1 MEDAP
6 TKFDFPAP
14 KLLSPP
20 ILTLEKVSIGYD
32 GKAVLSGINLSL
44 DMDDRVAL
52 LGSNGNGKSTLA
64 KLIAGR
70 LEPLAGHDAAGA
82 EIGRRA
88 ILRSTRRTS
97 W

>member
-1 MEDAP
+1 MRP
-6 TKFDFPAP
+6 TKFDFPQP
-14 KLLSPP
+14 KRLAPP
-20 ILTLEKVSIGYD
+20 ILTLEHVSAGYD
-32 GKAVLSGINLSL
+32 GHRVLSDVNLSL

-70 LEPLAGHDAAGA
+70 LECPV
-82 EIGRRA
+82 RRGPPIAHASASA
-88 ILRSTRRTS
+88 ISRSTRRTS